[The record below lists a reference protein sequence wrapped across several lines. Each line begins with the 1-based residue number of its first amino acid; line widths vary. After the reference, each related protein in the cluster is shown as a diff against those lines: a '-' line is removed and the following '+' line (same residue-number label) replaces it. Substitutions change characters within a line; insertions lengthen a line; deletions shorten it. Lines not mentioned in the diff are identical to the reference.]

1 MGLIKLQD
9 KHRFTPHGI
18 VPLLSPRIDKEIALR
33 LYKRS
38 LKLDALRVQIIT
50 RAPKSLQMGD
60 LSKILEPCRT
70 NSLVC
75 LAPGPYVITQG
86 TMFLFS

>member
-1 MGLIKLQD
+1 MVLFTVLMGLIKLQD

-38 LKLDALRVQIIT
+38 LKLDALRVQI
-50 RAPKSLQMGD
+50 
-60 LSKILEPCRT
+60 
-70 NSLVC
+70 N
-75 LAPGPYVITQG
+75 
-86 TMFLFS
+86 LFSMVKMFAFFSCCNRKVFLLIEE